1 MKPGPMSTD
10 IPKDEA
16 HLEALEGQLMS
27 ITDRLEQL
35 EKQTAV
41 ADAKRQEIAAERGKL
56 AAATAKILG
65 ELRIKTFIQQQKE
78 RALAEAVEIDYKQ
91 KPRGAVELLVGGSV
105 SEALTREKY
114 QAVVEDKIDTLSE
127 EAKQA
132 ADEAKEK
139 KTAYD
144 DRKRELDL
152 VNAQLN
158 ELERGIA
165 AQRAEQAELLAN
177 KDREADYLKERIL
190 RAKIAEDKL
199 LAEAG
204 GSAIWGV
211 FTNGASVKRGDVIGF
226 EGSTGFS
233 TGCHTHFSVIKDGRW
248 QNPDAFWNYL
258 AHPAGAQVQSYG
270 WTSWAKQ
277 GVYGGNIHNGIDIV
291 QGCGKPV
298 LAAQDGIVIRDTRND
313 GSGFG
318 HYVMIRH
325 PNGLITLYAHLI

>member
-10 IPKDEA
+10 IPKDEE
-16 HLEALEGQLMS
+16 HLHALEGQLMS
-27 ITDRLEQL
+27 ITDRQEQL
-35 EKQTAV
+35 DKQTAA
-41 ADAKRQEIAAERGKL
+41 ADAKRKEIAAER
-56 AAATAKILG
+56 ATLTATTTKILG

-78 RALAEAVEIDYKQ
+78 RALAEAVSIDYKQ
-91 KPRGAVELLVGGSV
+91 KPRGAVELLAGGSV

-114 QAVVEDKIDTLSE
+114 RNVIEDKIDKLSE
-127 EAKQA
+127 EAKEA
-132 ADEAKEK
+132 ADSAKEK

-152 VNAQLN
+152 VTAQLN

-165 AQRAEQAELLAN
+165 AQRAEQDELLAN
-177 KDREADYLKERIL
+177 KHREAEYLQERIL

-211 FTNGASVKRGDVIGF
+211 FTNGASVKQGDIIGY

-233 TGCHTHFSVIKDGRW
+233 TGCHLHFSVIKDGRW

-258 AHPAGAQVQSYG
+258 SHPAGTQVQSYG
-270 WTSWAKQ
+270 WTTWARQ
-277 GVYGGNIHNGIDIV
+277 GVYGGNIHNGLDLV
-291 QGCGKPV
+291 QGCGKPIR
-298 LAAQDGIVIRDTRND
+298 AAQDGIIIRDTRND

-318 HYVMIRH
+318 HYIMIRH